1 MSDYASTD
9 SEKTETDSEEEIEA
23 EDSNVFEISSVNH
36 DTISN
41 LNKQR
46 QENHEMCDVILQV
59 DDTEFP
65 AHRLVLSASSDYF
78 FKMFTID
85 MQEKH
90 NKKVVIKSVTSN
102 AMSEILNSIYTNK
115 ISFSKQN
122 ISDILH
128 GASLMQYPG
137 IVVAAARYIE
147 QNIDMQNC
155 FWFRE
160 LALAHPF
167 EILKETVIDF
177 LLVHVEEASTYSE
190 FLEFT
195 FDELTKIFSSN
206 DLFVESEKSVF
217 EMLVKWL
224 NNNVEDRKEDFAALF
239 KHVRLQFVPI
249 DHIIEVIRNNEIV
262 MQFDDSRRLVENALV
277 HHIKPSVLPDQVLRK
292 CFIADSIMFVS
303 FGNNNQTVQGFY
315 DLQNSSWRMKP
326 VTFKLTDSCCVAS
339 KHPVSVF
346 CGVGESNKEVIQ
358 FKGYRWM
365 ELPSMNEI
373 RYGAAAVFFNE
384 TLFVFGGEKRLIP
397 IQNKNS
403 HNYSKIFC
411 GNFEKF
417 DDNWQL
423 QEQNCSELSRSYFS
437 AQSVGSKIYLIGGY
451 KCVSRYY
458 KEVCSDT
465 ISFCPSKNKWKSL
478 PNLHQGRVSFG
489 SAVLGSKIYV
499 FGGIDINET
508 KLSTVEV
515 FDVSEKRW
523 TGGGSIQPGPTQA
536 CNISNRIYFWDL
548 RCEHLW
554 QYKNSKYTSEFC
566 CIELIKRACTK
577 GALLPFSVRCL
588 NFCFGRNFK
597 KFSLTP
603 AIEYAQGTL
612 CQGLI
617 RNFEDY

>member
-1 MSDYASTD
+1 MSDNAGDEIKKIETA
-9 SEKTETDSEEEIEA
+9 TEVETEEVEDDEI
-23 EDSNVFEISSVNH
+23 FETISVTH
-36 DTISN
+36 DTLSN
-41 LNKQR
+41 LEKQR
-46 QENHEMCDVILQV
+46 HHMDEMCDVILEV

-78 FKMFTID
+78 LKMFTIN
-85 MQEKH
+85 MREKH
-90 NKKVVIKSVTSN
+90 KKKITIKSITAN

-128 GASLMQYPG
+128 GASLMQFPG
-137 IVVAAARYIE
+137 ISRAAVKYIE

-160 LALAHPF
+160 LVLAHPF

-177 LLVHVEEASTYSE
+177 FLIHVEEASTYSE

-195 FDELTKIFSSN
+195 FDELNKIFSSN
-206 DLFVESEKSVF
+206 NLFVESEKSVF

-224 NNNVEDRKEDFAALF
+224 NNKAEDRKEDFAALF

-249 DHIIEVIRNNEIV
+249 DYIIDVIRNNEIV

-277 HHIKPSVLPDQVLRK
+277 HHIKPSVLPDQVLRE
-292 CFIADSIMFVS
+292 CFVADSVMFVS
-303 FGNNNQTVQGFY
+303 FGKNDQNFQAFY
-315 DLQNSSWRMKP
+315 DLENSLWRMKP

-384 TLFVFGGEKRLIP
+384 TLFVFGGVKRLIP
-397 IQNKNS
+397 IHS
-403 HNYSKIFC
+403 RSGCNYSESFC

-423 QEQNCSELSRSYFS
+423 QEQNCSEINRSYFS
-437 AQSVGSKIYLIGGY
+437 AQSVGDKIYLIGGY
-451 KCVSRYY
+451 KNRPYYNTEVS
-458 KEVCSDT
+458 SDT
-465 ISFCPSKNKWKSL
+465 ISFCPSKNKWKKL
-478 PNLHQGRVSFG
+478 GDLDYRRALFG

-499 FGGIDINET
+499 FGGIGPDKTN
-508 KLSTVEV
+508 LNTVEI
-515 FDVSEKRW
+515 FDVYDKRW
-523 TGGGSIQPGPTQA
+523 TSGGLIQPGPMQA
-536 CNISNRIYFWDL
+536 CNVSNQIYF
-548 RCEHLW
+548 
-554 QYKNSKYTSEFC
+554 
-566 CIELIKRACTK
+566 
-577 GALLPFSVRCL
+577 
-588 NFCFGRNFK
+588 
-597 KFSLTP
+597 
-603 AIEYAQGTL
+603 
-612 CQGLI
+612 
-617 RNFEDY
+617 